1 MLTIGPFQ
9 GRYMNQIK
17 CLRKPWYALESFYS
31 SSHCSSFQCRA
42 LLHSITWMKL
52 FFLNVNSY
60 RSQAGMKMSEVGTVG
75 GVHGTHLSPT

>member
-1 MLTIGPFQ
+1 
-9 GRYMNQIK
+9 MNRIK

-31 SSHCSSFQCRA
+31 SLHYSSFQHRT
-42 LLHSITWMKL
+42 LLHSVAWMKL

-60 RSQAGMKMSEVGTVG
+60 RSQAGTKMSEVGGVG